1 MIRHAPG
8 LRLDSSR
15 PVRDQIH
22 EACGWRRGVVLEAIG
37 DLSPLRLS
45 ETGRREL
52 RHLLRTMELSLVAL
66 SLPTRR
72 SFDTTDQLD
81 DRIRRA
87 DLAFALAYELGTNLV
102 LARVGQVPPEDDPE
116 RREAFTN
123 AISALGQRADH
134 RGVRLA
140 LETGSEPGQRLKTF
154 LDSLDLVSL
163 AASID
168 PASLLRGGI
177 DPVAASRE
185 LSTRVAHAYAGDATG
200 SAGGAAPN
208 PRGLGFPAGA
218 LDWEE
223 YLGALEE
230 IGYPRLPHRLAPS
243 LGGSA
248 RSVHHA
254 GSPVQTV
261 RLRKAVGGNVRR
273 EAWSVTSLLGFNDH
287 YSLVRAGP
295 PDRPFLCDR
304 RSPRPRPLAGQL
316 ETSGRPKGDCSLST
330 TFSGAAAAAVDAVRR
345 AG

>member
-1 MIRHAPG
+1 MIRHALG

-22 EACGWRRGVVLEAIG
+22 EAARMGARGVVLEAIG
-37 DLSPLRLS
+37 DLSPLRLC

-102 LARVGQVPPEDDPE
+102 LSRVGQVPPEDDRE

-123 AISALGQRADH
+123 AISSLGQRADH

-154 LDSLDLVSL
+154 LDSLDMVSL
-163 AASID
+163 AASVD

-177 DPVAASRE
+177 DPVATSRE
-185 LSTRVAHAYAGDATG
+185 LSTWVAHAYAGDATG

-230 IGYPRLPHRLAPS
+230 IGYRGFLTVWPDPSEDPRVRFTTLA
-243 LGGSA
+243 LWFKQFG
-248 RSVHHA
+248 
-254 GSPVQTV
+254 
-261 RLRKAVGGNVRR
+261 
-273 EAWSVTSLLGFNDH
+273 
-287 YSLVRAGP
+287 
-295 PDRPFLCDR
+295 
-304 RSPRPRPLAGQL
+304 
-316 ETSGRPKGDCSLST
+316 
-330 TFSGAAAAAVDAVRR
+330 
-345 AG
+345 